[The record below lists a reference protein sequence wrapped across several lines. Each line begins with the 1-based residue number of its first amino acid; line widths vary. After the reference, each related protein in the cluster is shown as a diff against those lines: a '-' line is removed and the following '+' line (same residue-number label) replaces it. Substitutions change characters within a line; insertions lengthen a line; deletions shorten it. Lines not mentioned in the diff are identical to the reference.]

1 MRRAAR
7 CATCRPR
14 CSPDASA
21 EEADDVWS
29 LCVVLHEAVSGRHP
43 FADRGGDADVWH
55 RIEQQRLSTDDSLP
69 VRSGSASAVLA
80 WTAGLLMASP
90 SARPAT
96 ARTFSDALD
105 ALMAPRQ

>member
-1 MRRAAR
+1 M
-7 CATCRPR
+7 
-14 CSPDASA
+14 SPEVLAGRSA
-21 EEADDVWS
+21 EEAGDVWS

-43 FADRGGDADVWH
+43 FADRGGDADVRH

-80 WTAGLLMASP
+80 WTAGLLTAP
-90 SARPAT
+90 RSARPAT
-96 ARTFSDALD
+96 ARAFSDALD